1 MSQNRRR
8 SSLVSLLSVGMG
20 VMVLAA
26 CPPAPPVTTGEG
38 SGGASGAHPDGSVGS
53 GSGGSAS
60 GGAASGGSHGSGG
73 GPGSGGLG
81 EGTGAAHSGGSSGGG
96 GTPGTGGS
104 GTGGGSS
111 AGAGGRAGS
120 TGTSSG
126 GQTASGG
133 MSGGTGAAQG
143 TGGRVGGSGGA
154 TGSGG
159 VTGSGGASGSGGA
172 TVMCTPPTG
181 GSQGYTTRFWD
192 CCKPSCAWSGNTG
205 GKTPVKSCNKQN
217 QSVGAS
223 NQSACSGGDAY
234 ACWDMAP
241 WAVSDTKAFA
251 YAAFNGGSCGTCY
264 ELKFTG
270 QSNNSSGDAGAMGLC
285 GKTLVVQVINI
296 GNIAQGQFDIM
307 IPGGGVGDFN
317 ACSNQ
322 WGVSGSALGEQYGGV
337 MLSCQKK
344 NNEIEAR
351 KTCTKSACDSLFS
364 ASNLSM
370 LKAGCDWTVD
380 WLNAA
385 DNPKMVY
392 QQVTC
397 PSDLTNKSGLH

>member
-1 MSQNRRR
+1 
-8 SSLVSLLSVGMG
+8 MG
-20 VMVLAA
+20 VMALAA
-26 CPPAPPVTTGEG
+26 CPPAPPVATGEG
-38 SGGASGAHPDGSVGS
+38 SGGTSGVHADGSVGA
-53 GSGGSAS
+53 GSGGSGTGGSVS
-60 GGAASGGSHGSGG
+60 GGGGSGGSHGSGG
-73 GPGSGGLG
+73 GPSGSGGSG
-81 EGTGAAHSGGSSGGG
+81 GNGTGGARSGGTSGGG
-96 GTPGTGGS
+96 TTGSGGTATGGSAGGAGHAGTSGTASGGQPATGGVTGGS
-104 GTGGGSS
+104 G
-111 AGAGGRAGS
+111 
-120 TGTSSG
+120 
-126 GQTASGG
+126 
-133 MSGGTGAAQG
+133 AAQG
-143 TGGRVGGSGGA
+143 SGGRVGGSGGVTGSGA
-154 TGSGG
+154 ATASGGTTGSGG
-159 VTGSGGASGSGGA
+159 TSGSGGA
-172 TVMCTPPTG
+172 APVMCTPPTG

-192 CCKPSCAWSGNTG
+192 CCKPSCAWSGNVG
-205 GKTPVKSCNKQN
+205 GRTPVKSCNKQN
-217 QSVGAS
+217 QSVGAGD
-223 NQSACSGGDAY
+223 QSACSGGDAY

-270 QSNNSSGDAGAMGLC
+270 QSNNSSGDAGAAGLC
-285 GKTLVVQVINI
+285 GKTLTVQVINI